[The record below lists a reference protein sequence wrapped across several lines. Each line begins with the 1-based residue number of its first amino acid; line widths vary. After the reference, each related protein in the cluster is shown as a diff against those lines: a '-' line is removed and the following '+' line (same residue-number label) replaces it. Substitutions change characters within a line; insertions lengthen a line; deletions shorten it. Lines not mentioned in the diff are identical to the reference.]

1 MWACLT
7 EFASRECER
16 VFLKTFVT
24 GLKAIFSII
33 MLVEKVCAEQLG
45 QNFFIFAQ
53 KRYGEMVQ
61 LLSTC
66 PYSFCGGWEVFVLR
80 QFRTRYCG
88 HTLSRLAEIR
98 HNMTK
103 QTEFPTIRRKGLK
116 SWNTMNTILVILAQ

>member
-1 MWACLT
+1 MCT
-7 EFASRECER
+7 EQHC
-16 VFLKTFVT
+16 
-24 GLKAIFSII
+24 
-33 MLVEKVCAEQLG
+33 
-45 QNFFIFAQ
+45 QNFILFAQ

-66 PYSFCGGWEVFVLR
+66 SYSFCGGWKWFVLR

-103 QTEFPTIRRKGLK
+103 QCGFPTIRRKSLK
-116 SWNTMNTILVILAQ
+116 SWNTIHVILA